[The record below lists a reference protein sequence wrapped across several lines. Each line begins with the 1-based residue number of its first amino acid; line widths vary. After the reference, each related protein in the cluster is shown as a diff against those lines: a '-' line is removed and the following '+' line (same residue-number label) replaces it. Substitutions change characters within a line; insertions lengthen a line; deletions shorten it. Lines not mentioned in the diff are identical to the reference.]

1 MGVEVCLGCFARAAL
16 RLAFLEGT
24 ASPPRRDLAL
34 AAMRR
39 GLFAASAFDAITGCA
54 GGPQTGS
61 RHNASIESIMT
72 NNDKSAATWSD
83 VKAKLGDFDYAG
95 LLGLVQDLYTTSKDN
110 QNFLHAR
117 FGLGYD
123 VLKPYKT
130 IIERWLW
137 PDVYK
142 HQEYSVSKAKKPISD
157 YKEASGLPEGVAEL
171 TVYYC
176 EKAIS
181 FSHEVGLDDGA
192 YYDAL
197 VRMFEQALKTVMA
210 LPETRRESLLGRL
223 QDVRASGQGTGW
235 GVEYAFKDLWQRAGL
250 EFDS

>member
-1 MGVEVCLGCFARAAL
+1 
-16 RLAFLEGT
+16 
-24 ASPPRRDLAL
+24 
-34 AAMRR
+34 
-39 GLFAASAFDAITGCA
+39 
-54 GGPQTGS
+54 
-61 RHNASIESIMT
+61 MT

-83 VKAKLGDFDYAG
+83 VKAKLGDFDRAG

-117 FGLGYD
+117 LGLGCD

-142 HQEYSVSKAKKPISD
+142 NQDYSVSKAKKPITD
-157 YKEASGLPEGVAEL
+157 YKKASGLPEGVAEL

-176 EKAIS
+176 EQAIIG
-181 FSHEVGLDDGA
+181 FSNGVGLDDEG

-210 LPETRRESLLGRL
+210 LP
-223 QDVRASGQGTGW
+223 QGIGW
-235 GVEYAFKDLWQRAGL
+235 GVGYAFNDLWQRAGL
-250 EFDS
+250 EFDN

>member
-1 MGVEVCLGCFARAAL
+1 MF
-16 RLAFLEGT
+16 
-24 ASPPRRDLAL
+24 
-34 AAMRR
+34 
-39 GLFAASAFDAITGCA
+39 
-54 GGPQTGS
+54 
-61 RHNASIESIMT
+61 HMT
-72 NNDKSAATWSD
+72 NKDKSTATWND
-83 VKAKLGDFDYAG
+83 VKAKLGNFDRAG
-95 LLGLVQDLYTTSKDN
+95 LVGLVQDLYTTSKDN

-157 YKEASGLPEGVAEL
+157 YKKASGLPEGVAEL

-197 VRMFEQALKTVMA
+197 VRMFEQALKARNVA
-210 LPETRRESLLGRL
+210 ARDAARILARPAARRPGIGPGHGLGCR
-223 QDVRASGQGTGW
+223 VC
-235 GVEYAFKDLWQRAGL
+235 FQRPLATSRFGIR
-250 EFDS
+250 